1 MTIVALL
8 CVDRWGRRKFLIT
21 GASLMGLSLLVL
33 GLVTHY
39 ESGDSIV
46 NPCQEEL
53 YCQMPSHNTSLNS
66 SLQIESQPRV
76 SYDSVISNFTTNNT
90 TQSYVQFSLHGED
103 FGRIMAFTA
112 LLTFVAAYGFS
123 FGPGN
128 FTFFISLQI
137 IIACLYM

>member
-21 GASLMGLSLLVL
+21 GASLMGFSLLVL

-39 ESGDSIV
+39 ESGESIV

-53 YCQMPSHNTSLNS
+53 YCKIPSNNTSFNS
-66 SLQIESQPRV
+66 SLQIEIHSRE
-76 SYDSVISNFTTNNT
+76 SYDSVIYNFTTNNT
-90 TQSYVQFSLHGED
+90 TQSSVQFTLHGED

-128 FTFFISLQI
+128 FTFLFPHK
-137 IIACLYM
+137 

>member
-21 GASLMGLSLLVL
+21 GASLMGFSLLVL

-39 ESGDSIV
+39 ESGESIV
-46 NPCQEEL
+46 NPCQEL
-53 YCQMPSHNTSLNS
+53 YCQIPSNNTSLNS
-66 SLQIESQPRV
+66 SLQIKIHSRE
-76 SYDSVISNFTTNNT
+76 SYDSVISNFTKNNT
-90 TQSYVQFSLHGED
+90 TQSSVQFTLHGED

-128 FTFFISLQI
+128 FTFLFH
-137 IIACLYM
+137 YK